1 MACFFQT
8 RPLYWYQYWIG
19 QYRFRFRFAT
29 WTSKFQSYLQWAVT
43 SARNSDPIALERV
56 LSLSFEQVGSCYL
69 LLFHCHQCIVRKVKD
84 LVPDLNSL
92 SIQSLLW
99 LDTRT
104 ADGFISPSFFLFF
117 SFLFSFP
124 FPIIIIIIIIILSY
138 ILSA

>member
-1 MACFFQT
+1 
-8 RPLYWYQYWIG
+8 
-19 QYRFRFRFAT
+19 
-29 WTSKFQSYLQWAVT
+29 
-43 SARNSDPIALERV
+43 
-56 LSLSFEQVGSCYL
+56 
-69 LLFHCHQCIVRKVKD
+69 VKD